1 MSADILIVDD
11 AEDIRDLVSGIL
23 DDEGYQTRTA
33 SDSDSALEA
42 IKARRPS
49 LVILDIWLHG
59 SKLDGLSI
67 LDIIKKQH
75 PELPVIMFSGHGN
88 IETAVASIKRGAYD
102 YIEKPFK
109 SDRLVLMTHRAL
121 ETFNL
126 RREVNELKKR
136 AEEYEE
142 FIGDSQEIVK
152 LRETIE
158 RIAKTNSRVM
168 IFGPSGAGKELAARC
183 IHRYSNRANGP
194 FVSLNTSA
202 ISPARIEEELF
213 GKESKGGII
222 KKTGVFEEAHGGTLY
237 LDEIAGMP
245 IEIQNKLV
253 AVISEQGFTR
263 IGGVNKVSVSLR
275 VISSTSQ
282 NFEEEIKSGNFRED
296 LFHRLNVVPLTVPGL
311 ADHLEDVPK
320 LIKYFMDQIARI
332 NGLPKRRI
340 SNEVMAILQVNNWP
354 GNVRQLRNNVER
366 LMILTQSKGNSEI
379 TVDMLPAEIGSV
391 VPEFASKESDN
402 TIMSIPL
409 KDAREKFERDYLASQ
424 LNRFNG
430 NISRTADFI
439 KMDRSS
445 LYRKLKSLDLV

>member
-1 MSADILIVDD
+1 MAADILIVDD
-11 AEDIRDLVSGIL
+11 AEDIRELVSGIL

-33 SDSDSALEA
+33 SNSDTALDA
-42 IKARRPS
+42 IKTRRPS

-59 SKLDGLSI
+59 SKLDGLAI

-121 ETFNL
+121 ETSEL

-142 FIGDSQEIVK
+142 FIGDSQAIKK
-152 LRETIE
+152 LRENIVN
-158 RIAKTNSRVM
+158 IAKTHSRVM
-168 IFGPSGAGKELAARC
+168 IFGPSGSGKELAARC
-183 IHRYSNRANGP
+183 IHRHSDRAKGP
-194 FVSLNTSA
+194 FVSLNIAA
-202 ISPARIEEELF
+202 ISPARFEEELF
-213 GKESKGGII
+213 GKETKNGIV

-253 AVISEQGFTR
+253 SVITDQGFSR
-263 IGGVNKVSVSLR
+263 IGGSSKVSVNLR
-275 VISSTSQ
+275 IISSTSH
-282 NFEEEIKSGNFRED
+282 NFEEEINSGNFRED

-311 ADHLEDVPK
+311 SDYLEDIPQ

-340 SNEVMAILQVNNWP
+340 SKEAMAILQVNEWP

-366 LMILTQSKGNSEI
+366 LMILTQSEGSNEI

-391 VPEFASKESDN
+391 VPDFASNEGDS

-445 LYRKLKSLDLV
+445 LYRKLKSLELV

>member
-1 MSADILIVDD
+1 MPADILIVDD
-11 AEDIRDLVSGIL
+11 AEDIRELVSGIL
-23 DDEGYQTRTA
+23 DDEGYETRTA
-33 SDSDSALEA
+33 GDSESALES

-59 SKLDGLSI
+59 SKLDGLAV

-75 PELPVIMFSGHGN
+75 PEVPVIMFSGHGN

-109 SDRLVLMTHRAL
+109 SDRLVLITHRAL
-121 ETFNL
+121 ETSSL

-136 AEEYEE
+136 TEEYGE
-142 FIGDSQEIVK
+142 FIGDSAEIVR
-152 LRETIE
+152 LRESIE
-158 RIAKTNSRVM
+158 KIAKSNSRVM
-168 IFGPSGAGKELAARC
+168 IFGPSGTGKELAARC
-183 IHRYSNRANGP
+183 IHRNSDRADGP
-194 FVSLNTSA
+194 FVMLNTNA

-213 GKESKGGII
+213 GKESKNGII

-237 LDEIAGMP
+237 LDEIAGMSR
-245 IEIQNKLV
+245 EIQNKLV
-253 AVISEQGFTR
+253 AVIADQGFSR
-263 IGGVNKVSVSLR
+263 LGGSNKVSVDLR
-275 VISSTSQ
+275 IISSTSH

-296 LFHRLNVVPLTVPGL
+296 LFHRLNVVPLTIPGL
-311 ADHLEDVPK
+311 SEHLEDVPK

-332 NGLPKRRI
+332 NGLPKRKI
-340 SNEVMAILQVNNWP
+340 SPEVMAILQVNEWP

-366 LMILTQSKGNSEI
+366 LMILTQSEGGTEI

-391 VPEFASKESDN
+391 VPDFASNEGDT

-409 KDAREKFERDYLASQ
+409 KDARDKFERDYLASQ

-430 NISRTADFI
+430 NITRTADFI

-445 LYRKLKSLDLV
+445 LYRKLKSLELV